1 MRSAIANKNDPR
13 NAPAI
18 VHTVNLRKAPGTIKY
33 TDMAEKVN
41 AKDALII
48 NPPPRIDRKLIRG
61 FSTAKKKAVNIPTSS
76 SSVMS

>member
-1 MRSAIANKNDPR
+1 MRSAIANRNDPR

-18 VHTVNLRKAPGTIKY
+18 VHTVNLRKLPGTIKY
-33 TDMAEKVN
+33 TEIAENVS
-41 AKDALII
+41 AKEALII
-48 NPPPRIDRKLIRG
+48 NPPPRIDRKLIIG